1 MNQVNETEIRQLI
14 ADVMRDTGIRI
25 DADDPIVAM
34 LFAQKREL
42 AQFLQQSSDEQN
54 KQREQFLSSFQMYSE
69 SIMAAAAELQ
79 SQKQELLASLLQ
91 ANAQD
96 RAEMEQKVFGSISHA
111 CPNTISSPNNRISQK
126 DFRLSESRCAGLGS
140 GANTDFCRYGLFVEI
155 NDIQATCVFQAA

>member
-1 MNQVNETEIRQLI
+1 MMMNEYEAEIRQMI

-42 AQFLQQSSDEQN
+42 AQFLQQSSNEQN
-54 KQREQFLSSFQMYSE
+54 AQHERFLADFQTHSE
-69 SIMAAAAELQ
+69 SIITAAAELQ

-96 RAEMEQKVFGSISHA
+96 RAEMEQKLFGSISQRVQA
-111 CPNTISSPNNRISQK
+111 QFQVQTTELVKQIS
-126 DFRLSESRCAGLGS
+126 GS
-140 GANTDFCRYGLFVEI
+140 LKIGVMVWAVVQILIFAVMFFLLKK
-155 NDIQATCVFQAA
+155 